1 MMDTIAQ
8 ILHAMEYLLLL
19 ATLIVFWGKTFR
31 QPELRNY
38 WGLLALAWTMNLLG
52 NIIWVVNDLFS
63 KNALDSLTAVDFFY
77 GLRYILLIAVLWLH
91 PVRLTRRE
99 GAWASALGFVVA
111 VIVSIVYF
119 ESAPV
124 LRNEDWTD
132 FLGLAIYPVLDVAM
146 VTLAWLRTRTTRDPW
161 WIRNTLFLFC
171 SMACYGIANTIN
183 LAHYIFS
190 AISVGISPSVF
201 WTLANAFLLI
211 MALGD
216 HGMKKD
222 KE

>member
-1 MMDTIAQ
+1 MMDTILQVLQAV
-8 ILHAMEYLLLL
+8 EYLLLL
-19 ATLIVFWGKTFR
+19 AVLIVFWGKALR

-52 NIIWVVNDLFS
+52 NIAWVVNDLFS
-63 KNALDSLTAVDFFY
+63 ETALDSFTAVDFFY
-77 GLRYILLIAVLWLH
+77 VLRYVLLVAVVWFH
-91 PVRLTRRE
+91 PVRLTRRD
-99 GAWASALGFVVA
+99 GLWACVAGLVVT
-111 VIVSIVYF
+111 VIVLVVYF
-119 ESAPV
+119 ESAP
-124 LRNEDWTD
+124 LIGNEDWTD
-132 FLGLAIYPVLDVAM
+132 FLGLAIYPVFDVSM
-146 VTLAWLRTRTTRDPW
+146 ITLAWLRSRTTRDPW

-171 SMACYGIANTIN
+171 SMACYGMANTIN

-190 AISVGISPSVF
+190 AINVGISPSVF
-201 WTLANAFLLI
+201 WILANAFLLL